1 MKCICVFA
9 LVLTMLF
16 TTGCTEKTYP
26 PPTKYT
32 IENVLR
38 IELLDTSSN
47 EEILLKTITEDEL
60 KVFWDSFIQ
69 IEFRRYLNDPPTQ
82 YGAKAVRIV
91 YSDGWEDI
99 IGTDINGRY
108 KDGKSQAVGW
118 YYLADADAYKNLFA
132 NYL

>member
-1 MKCICVFA
+1 MKYICVFA

-47 EEILLKTITEDEL
+47 EEILLKTITEDDL

-69 IEFRRYLNDPPTQ
+69 IEFPSILPFYMDFH
-82 YGAKAVRIV
+82 AKRELIQM
-91 YSDGWEDI
+91 
-99 IGTDINGRY
+99 R
-108 KDGKSQAVGW
+108 
-118 YYLADADAYKNLFA
+118 A
-132 NYL
+132 N